1 VIRTRRVRARSAGA
15 VAAAAVLFA
24 LSGCA
29 SWRLEPPPDAA
40 ISGSPLTLDGRY
52 RITLRSGEAIVVEYP
67 TFEPDSVRGIRVA
80 TKRAGISGVG
90 GNRTHRAHWAV
101 ARADVVAIERRK
113 AETGSTVLLIAGI
126 AGLTAFLAALPWIFD

>member
-1 VIRTRRVRARSAGA
+1 
-15 VAAAAVLFA
+15 VLVA

-29 SWRLEPPPDAA
+29 SWRPEPPPDAA

-101 ARADVVAIERRK
+101 AREDVAAIERRK
-113 AETGSTVLLIAGI
+113 AETGNTVLLLAGFVGI
-126 AGLTAFLAALPWIFD
+126 AAVLAALPWIFD